1 MLKLNDLHSYYGASH
16 VLHGVD
22 LEVKKGDVVTLLGRN
37 GMGKTTTIHS
47 IVGFVKKKQG
57 EILLEG
63 ENIAQLE
70 SHQIAAKGLGIVPQ
84 GRRIFGNLTVTENLT
99 VFANQKNGEWNLE
112 RIFELFP
119 RLREREK
126 SHAGNLSGGEQ
137 SMLSIGRALMRNPKI
152 LLLDEPTEGL
162 SPLMVGEV
170 MEILLKLKKSGMSM
184 LFVEQNISTALSI
197 ANDVYILSKGQVV
210 YHGHPEELQ
219 NNMDI
224 AYQHLALSS

>member
-1 MLKLNDLHSYYGASH
+1 MLSLKEVNSYYGASH

-22 LEVKKGDVVTLLGRN
+22 LEVKKGEVVALLGRN
-37 GMGKTTTIHS
+37 GMGKTTMIHS
-47 IVGFVKKKQG
+47 IIGFVKKVQG
-57 EILLEG
+57 EVLFEG
-63 ENIAQLE
+63 QNMAGLQ
-70 SHQIAAKGLGIVPQ
+70 SHQIARKGIGIVPQ
-84 GRRIFGNLTVTENLT
+84 GRRIFPNLTVTENLT
-99 VFANQKNGEWNLE
+99 VFANMKGGEWDLE
-112 RIFELFP
+112 RIFTCFP
-119 RLREREK
+119 RLKEREK

-170 MEILLKLKKSGMSM
+170 MDVLLMLKETGMSM
-184 LFVEQNISTALSI
+184 LLVEQNISTALSV
-197 ANDVYILSKGQVV
+197 ADDVYIISKGKVV
-210 YHGHPEELQ
+210 YHDHPEKLK